1 MSNLRFAQLPRLAW
15 FVALSTLALSA
26 VGCSSNSAP
35 DTTDLEGRVA
45 AELLAD
51 LEPGY
56 VIRLETKVGKLDG
69 RFAAARVKV
78 IREALEDPR
87 CTFVEMAEVN
97 GRESQADDLR
107 FLVQCRGL
115 APAMFSEK
123 LGRIASP

>member
-1 MSNLRFAQLPRLAW
+1 MLIGCF
-15 FVALSTLALSA
+15 ALSMVA
-26 VGCSSNSAP
+26 CSSSASL
-35 DTTDLEGRVA
+35 DTSDLEGRVS
-45 AELLAD
+45 AELLGD

-78 IREALEDPR
+78 IREALKNPQ

-97 GRESQADDLR
+97 GRESKADDLR
-107 FLVQCRGL
+107 FLVRCRGL